1 MNIEKIQKELQ
12 NNLSEKRYNH
22 SLMVADQAKS
32 LAIKYQLNYEEAYL
46 AGLLHDIAK
55 ELTLE
60 ENIRL
65 VNKYQLPKELLQDEY
80 NKIIHADIGAEL
92 AKERYNIND
101 NIYYAIKYHT
111 IGNENMNAFAK
122 IIFIADKIGRKNLK
136 PELELI
142 KELAFQDIDKSILK
156 FLELSS
162 KKLTSQGLKVHFETE
177 KLYHKLKKNTK
188 QMESDDE

>member
-60 ENIRL
+60 ENIKL

-177 KLYHKLKKNTK
+177 KLYQKLKKNTK
-188 QMESDDE
+188 

>member
-1 MNIEKIQKELQ
+1 MNIENIKKELQ
-12 NNLSEKRYNH
+12 TNFSEKRYNH

-32 LAIKYQLNYEEAYL
+32 LAINYQLNSEEAYL

-60 ENIRL
+60 ENIKL
-65 VNKYQLPKELLQDEY
+65 VNKYTLPKELLQEEY
-80 NKIIHADIGAEL
+80 KKIIHADIGAEL
-92 AKERYNIND
+92 AKELYNIND

-111 IGNENMNAFAK
+111 IGNENMNTFAK
-122 IIFIADKIGRKNLK
+122 IVFIADKIGRTDLK

-142 KELAFQDIDKSILK
+142 KELAFKDIDKSLLK

-162 KKLTSQGLKVHFETE
+162 KKLKSQGQKVHFETE
-177 KLYHKLKKNTK
+177 KLYQKLKKNTK
-188 QMESDDE
+188 